1 MLPVRH
7 RFAVL
12 AAAAALLAGCFVGE
26 PQADQRS
33 SSHPSRS
40 STGRGG
46 DRSPRADPER
56 DTQRSSE
63 RSSSRSSQT
72 RGDVRWSETDPP
84 INLSH
89 LFEGQINKRGKPV
102 GFHARPGGVDPEGA
116 RLVRVVDG
124 PNRVGVYVAK
134 VEIRISSGRWL
145 EKTSTLYPDDFSE
158 DDVVAAI
165 LAAFGRSGGGEKWHG
180 DSGKGFT
187 IEGYFQDG
195 RINTA
200 YPIFRG
206 SGGR

>member
-1 MLPVRH
+1 MTRLRH
-7 RFAVL
+7 RVVPLL
-12 AAAAALLAGCFVGE
+12 AAVALLAGCYVE
-26 PQADQRS
+26 QPAEQRTS
-33 SSHPSRS
+33 SRS
-40 STGRGG
+40 SRSTAGG
-46 DRSPRADPER
+46 VRDRSPRANPER
-56 DTQRSSE
+56 ESRRSSKH
-63 RSSSRSSQT
+63 SSSTSSRS

-134 VEIRISSGRWL
+134 VEIRSGGGQWL
-145 EKTSTLYPDDFSE
+145 GKTSTLYPDELSE
-158 DDVVAAI
+158 DDVVSAV
-165 LAAFGRSGGGEKWHG
+165 LAAFEQSGGSEKWRG

-200 YPIFRG
+200 YPVFRG

>member
-1 MLPVRH
+1 MPLLRNRLAPL
-7 RFAVL
+7 L
-12 AAAAALLAGCFVGE
+12 AAAVLLAGCYMAE
-26 PQADQRS
+26 PQADSRS
-33 SSHPSRS
+33 SSGPSRS
-40 STGRGG
+40 SAGG
-46 DRSPRADPER
+46 ERDRSARANPEH

-72 RGDVRWSETDPP
+72 RGDVRWSETEPP

-102 GFHARPGGVDPEGA
+102 GLHARPGGVDPKGA

-134 VEIRISSGRWL
+134 VEIRSSSGRWE

-165 LAAFGRSGGGEKWHG
+165 LAAFEQSGGGEKWRG

>member
-1 MLPVRH
+1 MRPLPH
-7 RFAVL
+7 RLAVL
-12 AAAAALLAGCFVGE
+12 LAATTLFAGCYVVE
-26 PQADQRS
+26 RPDAPS
-33 SSHPSRS
+33 PASRS
-40 STGRGG
+40 SESSGG
-46 DRSPRADPER
+46 EGHDRSPRAKAER
-56 DTQRSSE
+56 GKERSSE
-63 RSSSRSSQT
+63 RSSSPSSRN
-72 RGDVRWSETDPP
+72 RGEIRWSETDPP

-124 PNRVGVYVAK
+124 PNGRGVYVAK
-134 VEIRISSGRWL
+134 VEIRSSSGEWL
-145 EKTSTLYPDDFSE
+145 GKTSTLYPDDFSE

-165 LAAFGRSGGGEKWHG
+165 LAAFEHAEGGEKWRG

-187 IEGYFQDG
+187 IEGYYQNG

>member
-1 MLPVRH
+1 MPLLRH
-7 RFAVL
+7 RLASVVAAV
-12 AAAAALLAGCFVGE
+12 ALLAGCLVAE
-26 PQADQRS
+26 PQAEQRTASRSSRASVGTGRDAQRS
-33 SSHPSRS
+33 STR
-40 STGRGG
+40 TRGG
-46 DRSPRADPER
+46 E
-56 DTQRSSE
+56 
-63 RSSSRSSQT
+63 
-72 RGDVRWSETDPP
+72 RWSETEPP
-84 INLSH
+84 INLTH

-116 RLVRVVDG
+116 RLVRVIDG

-134 VEIRISSGRWL
+134 VEIRASSGRWL
-145 EKTSTLYPDDFSE
+145 GKTSTLYPDDFSE

-165 LAAFGRSGGGEKWHG
+165 LAAFERSDGGEKWRG

-187 IEGYFQDG
+187 IEGYFQNR

>member
-1 MLPVRH
+1 MPLLRH
-7 RFAVL
+7 RLAILVAAV
-12 AAAAALLAGCFVGE
+12 ALLAGCFVAE
-26 PQADQRS
+26 PQAEQRTS
-33 SSHPSRS
+33 SGPSRAS
-40 STGRGG
+40 VGTGR
-46 DRSPRADPER
+46 DRSPRAER
-56 DTQRSSE
+56 DAQRSSI
-63 RSSSRSSQT
+63 RN
-72 RGDVRWSETDPP
+72 RGGVRWSETEPP
-84 INLSH
+84 INLTH

-116 RLVRVVDG
+116 RLVRVIDG

-134 VEIRISSGRWL
+134 VEIRASSGRWL
-145 EKTSTLYPDDFSE
+145 GKTSTLYPDDFSE

-165 LAAFGRSGGGEKWHG
+165 LAAFERSDGGEKWRG

-187 IEGYFQDG
+187 IEGYFQNR